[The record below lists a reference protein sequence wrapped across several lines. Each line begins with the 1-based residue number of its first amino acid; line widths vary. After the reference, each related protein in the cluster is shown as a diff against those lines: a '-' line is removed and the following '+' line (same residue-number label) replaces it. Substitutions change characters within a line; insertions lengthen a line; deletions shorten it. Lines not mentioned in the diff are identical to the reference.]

1 MTPEEQMVV
10 AAMNK
15 SFARLSTD
23 LDSIKLAINSLHRRL
38 LVLEAGLALYETEH
52 PEGHTVN

>member
-1 MTPEEQMVV
+1 MVV

-15 SFARLSTD
+15 SFARLSSD